1 MSSLSVSAAQWLFTK
16 LETRSRRGR
25 SDRPK
30 STLCL
35 GLRHGKKQQ
44 TLDKKYVTSELIS
57 RFVRQGCRLPFFFVT
72 AASVSFALQLL
83 PLNGG
88 TLTSGTTD
96 STAASISN
104 SSNATTTDAAA
115 VRIRDKGGQVVNVKE
130 YGAVGNGVTNDTAA
144 FIKAL
149 EVCAVDGGTCLV
161 PEGTYLISPSGI
173 STGRHRPSVLSGVHL
188 TGAGRAASILKIAG
202 MPTDNF
208 LPCEGDN
215 WSVENLTF
223 DMGDYTPPS
232 VGFAAIGCRGNNWR
246 VANCA
251 IIKSGKWGIA
261 AFGGSNWSIEGNYI
275 RRTVPGA
282 TPPTGAILVTASA
295 GVWSTHGRVINN
307 VCEGVG
313 ITFSGSDGLV
323 AGNQISRSGSGSG
336 IFVQGL
342 PSTHSP
348 TIIGNVC
355 SGGSSGFDAAQGG
368 RWWSV
373 NGFEVWAPDSVI
385 CNNIAHDNDGGG
397 FAIGGQSSIVVG
409 NKAYNNGR
417 GHHGYAGFNARINLA
432 RGTSASHSIFIGNS
446 AYDQDYGYK
455 EQGSGLSDIKQIGN
469 DYNRNRRGPVKDSSA
484 GGQMPISPKMKSKLK
499 ALADDADIPDSAR
512 RVVREYLSR

>member
-1 MSSLSVSAAQWLFTK
+1 MASS
-16 LETRSRRGR
+16 R
-25 SDRPK
+25 
-30 STLCL
+30 
-35 GLRHGKKQQ
+35 
-44 TLDKKYVTSELIS
+44 LIS
-57 RFVRQGCRLPFFFVT
+57 RFRRQTCSLLFFLI
-72 AASVSFALQLL
+72 AAVSVSLALQ
-83 PLNGG
+83 PQ
-88 TLTSGTTD
+88 SGYAQNASREGRLDSQTT
-96 STAASISN
+96 
-104 SSNATTTDAAA
+104 
-115 VRIRDKGGQVVNVKE
+115 GEQGVNVKE
-130 YGAVGNGVTNDTAA
+130 HGAVGDGVTNDTAA

-149 EVCAVDGGTCLV
+149 AACATNGGTCLV
-161 PEGTYLISPSGI
+161 PEGTYLISGSGI

-188 TGAGRAASILKIAG
+188 VGAGRGASILKIAG

-208 LPCEGDN
+208 LPCQGDN

-223 DMGDYTPPS
+223 DMGDYTPPT

-261 AFGGSNWSIEGNYI
+261 AFGGNNWSIEGNFI
-275 RRTVPGA
+275 KRTVPGA
-282 TPPTGAILVTASA
+282 RPPVGGILVTANA
-295 GVWSTHGRVINN
+295 GVWSSHGRVIKN

-323 AGNQISRSGSGSG
+323 AGNKISRSGSGSG

-348 TIIGNVC
+348 TILGNVC

-385 CNNIAHDNDGGG
+385 YNNTAHDNDGGG
-397 FAIGGQSSIVVG
+397 FAIGGQNSIVVG
-409 NKAYNNGR
+409 NSAYNNGR
-417 GHHGYAGFNARINLA
+417 GRHGYAGFNARINPA

-446 AYDQDYGYK
+446 SYDQDYGFK
-455 EQGSGLSDIKQIGN
+455 EQGNGLSDIKQIGN
-469 DYNRNRRGPVKDSSA
+469 DYNRNRIGPAKSFGTGV
-484 GGQMPISPKMKSKLK
+484 QMPISPEMKSKLK
-499 ALADDADIPDSAR
+499 ALADDADMPNRAR

>member
-1 MSSLSVSAAQWLFTK
+1 MVALK
-16 LETRSRRGR
+16 
-25 SDRPK
+25 
-30 STLCL
+30 
-35 GLRHGKKQQ
+35 
-44 TLDKKYVTSELIS
+44 LIS
-57 RFVRQGCRLPFFFVT
+57 RFVAETRRLPLFLV
-72 AASVSFALQLL
+72 A
-83 PLNGG
+83 
-88 TLTSGTTD
+88 
-96 STAASISN
+96 AASIS
-104 SSNATTTDAAA
+104 AALQLQSGYA
-115 VRIRDKGGQVVNVKE
+115 QKASEPVAGPTAEKGGQVVNVKE
-130 YGAVGNGVTNDTAA
+130 YGAVGDGVTNDTAA

-149 EVCAVDGGTCLV
+149 AACSADGGTRLV

-173 STGRHRPSVLSGVHL
+173 STGRHKPSILSGVHL
-188 TGAGRAASILKIAG
+188 KGAERGASILKIAG

-208 LPCEGDN
+208 LPCDGDN

-223 DMGDYTPPS
+223 DMGDYTPPKI
-232 VGFAAIGCRGNNWR
+232 GFAAIGCRGNNWR

-261 AFGGSNWSIEGNYI
+261 AFGGSNWSIEGNHI
-275 RRTVPGA
+275 IRTVPGA
-282 TPPTGAILVTASA
+282 MPPVGGILVTANA
-295 GVWSTHGRVINN
+295 GVWSSHGRVINN

-313 ITFSGSDGLV
+313 ITFSGSDGFV
-323 AGNQISRSGSGSG
+323 AGNHISRSGSGSG

-432 RGTSASHSIFIGNS
+432 RGTSASHSIFMGNS
-446 AYDQDYGYK
+446 SYDQDYGYK

-469 DYNRNRRGPVKDSSA
+469 DYNRNRIGPAKSFSA
-484 GGQMPISPKMKSKLK
+484 GGQMPISPEMKSRLK
-499 ALADDADIPDSAR
+499 ALADDAGVPASAR

>member
-1 MSSLSVSAAQWLFTK
+1 MVADKLLYPFAAQT
-16 LETRSRRGR
+16 SRP
-25 SDRPK
+25 SFIL
-30 STLCL
+30 STLAVVLL
-35 GLRHGKKQQ
+35 GLQLRSGYAQNTVQQ
-44 TLDKKYVTSELIS
+44 
-57 RFVRQGCRLPFFFVT
+57 LPDP
-72 AASVSFALQLL
+72 S
-83 PLNGG
+83 
-88 TLTSGTTD
+88 
-96 STAASISN
+96 
-104 SSNATTTDAAA
+104 
-115 VRIRDKGGQVVNVKE
+115 RDKGRQAIDVKA
-130 YGAVGNGVTNDTAA
+130 YGAVGDGVTNDTGAFVNALAA
-144 FIKAL
+144 
-149 EVCAVDGGTCLV
+149 CAVGGGTCVV
-161 PEGTYLISPSGI
+161 PEGTYLISASGI
-173 STGRHRPSVLSGVHL
+173 STGHRKPSVLSGVHL
-188 TGAGRAASILKIAG
+188 KGSGRKTSILKIAG

-223 DMGDYTPPS
+223 DMRDYTPPKI
-232 VGFAAIGCRGNNWR
+232 GFAAIGCRGNNWR

-251 IIKSGKWGIA
+251 VIRSGKWGIA

-275 RRTVPGA
+275 SRTTPGA
-282 TPPTGAILVTASA
+282 MPPVGGILVTANA
-295 GVWSTHGRVINN
+295 GVWSNHGRVIKN

-323 AGNQISRSGSGSG
+323 GGNRINRSGSGSG

-348 TIIGNVC
+348 TIIDNVC

-385 CNNIAHDNDGGG
+385 CNNTAHDNDGGG
-397 FAIGGQSSIVVG
+397 FAIGGQNSIVVG

-417 GHHGYAGFNARINLA
+417 GRHGYAGFNARINLT

-469 DYNRNRRGPVKDSSA
+469 DYNRNRIGPVKSFNT
-484 GGQMPISPKMKSKLK
+484 GGQMPISPQMKSKLK
-499 ALADDADIPDSAR
+499 ALTDDADVPDSAR
-512 RVVREYLSR
+512 RMIRAYLSQ

>member
-1 MSSLSVSAAQWLFTK
+1 MVALK
-16 LETRSRRGR
+16 
-25 SDRPK
+25 
-30 STLCL
+30 
-35 GLRHGKKQQ
+35 
-44 TLDKKYVTSELIS
+44 LIS
-57 RFVRQGCRLPFFFVT
+57 RFVAETRRLPLFLV
-72 AASVSFALQLL
+72 A
-83 PLNGG
+83 
-88 TLTSGTTD
+88 
-96 STAASISN
+96 AASIS
-104 SSNATTTDAAA
+104 AALQLQSGYA
-115 VRIRDKGGQVVNVKE
+115 QKASEPVAGPTAEKGGQVVNVKE
-130 YGAVGNGVTNDTAA
+130 YGAVGDGVTNDTAA

-149 EVCAVDGGTCLV
+149 AACSADGGTRLV

-173 STGRHRPSVLSGVHL
+173 STGRHKPSILSGVHL
-188 TGAGRAASILKIAG
+188 KGAERGASILKIAG

-208 LPCEGDN
+208 LPCDGDN

-223 DMGDYTPPS
+223 DMGDYTPPKI
-232 VGFAAIGCRGNNWR
+232 GFAAIGCRGNNWR

-261 AFGGSNWSIEGNYI
+261 AFGGSNWSIEGNHI
-275 RRTVPGA
+275 IRTVPGA
-282 TPPTGAILVTASA
+282 MPPVGGILVTANA
-295 GVWSTHGRVINN
+295 GVWSSHGRVINN

-313 ITFSGSDGLV
+313 ITFSGSDGFV
-323 AGNQISRSGSGSG
+323 AGNHISRSGSGSG

-355 SGGSSGFDAAQGG
+355 SRGSSGFDAAQGG

-432 RGTSASHSIFIGNS
+432 RGTSASHSIFMGNS
-446 AYDQDYGYK
+446 SYDQDYGYK

-469 DYNRNRRGPVKDSSA
+469 DYNRNRIGPAKSFSA
-484 GGQMPISPKMKSKLK
+484 GGQMPISPEMKSRLK
-499 ALADDADIPDSAR
+499 ALADDAGVPASAR